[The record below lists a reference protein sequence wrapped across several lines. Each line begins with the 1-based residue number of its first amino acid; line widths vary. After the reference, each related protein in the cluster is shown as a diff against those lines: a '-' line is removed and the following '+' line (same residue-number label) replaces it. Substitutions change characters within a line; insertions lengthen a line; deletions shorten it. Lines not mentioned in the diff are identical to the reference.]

1 MFFRL
6 LSGLLISAMLLG
18 SALTAQAQ
26 QTLNF
31 GIIST
36 EASQNLK
43 VLWEPFLR
51 DMSKALG
58 MEVKAFLP
66 VTMGDHRRH
75 ALQESRPELG
85 SATRAPW

>member
-1 MFFRL
+1 MFSRL
-6 LSGLLISAMLLG
+6 LSGLLVSAMLLG

-43 VLWEPFLR
+43 VLWDPFL
-51 DMSKALG
+51 S
-58 MEVKAFLP
+58 
-66 VTMGDHRRH
+66 
-75 ALQESRPELG
+75 SRI
-85 SATRAPW
+85 